1 MNEYNRKNKGAYIEV
16 VNKSRFYGLTLN
28 DRFNMKT
35 IQIKLFLFYKT
46 I

>member
-1 MNEYNRKNKGAYIEV
+1 MNEYHRKNKGAYIEV